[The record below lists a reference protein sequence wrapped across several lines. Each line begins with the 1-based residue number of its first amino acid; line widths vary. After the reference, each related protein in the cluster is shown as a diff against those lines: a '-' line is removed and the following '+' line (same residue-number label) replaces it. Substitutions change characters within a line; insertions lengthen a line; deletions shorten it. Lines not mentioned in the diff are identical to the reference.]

1 MVEMYLVGVSTR
13 RIEDVSEILWG
24 SSVSAATVS
33 NLNDKAIASVEEWR
47 NRPLDR
53 AHPCAYVDGVYLK
66 RSWGGAYEN
75 VAVMVPS
82 ASTTTATA
90 RPSGPRRASRSR
102 QSAGGSSRPGCGP
115 ASCAACVGGRRQS
128 GGDGRID
135 RGGLPRRLPA
145 LCRALPP
152 QRARRGA
159 EVQARGCC
167 CHAQGDPLHGVA
179 RGGRGQSARGRG
191 RARGDATRGGLQGRE
206 GRIRGDPGVYGL
218 PARALASHPHQQRH
232 RAAEPRDPQ
241 ADSRGRHLPGR
252 EVGANVRR
260 REAQV
265 RRGGRVGIV
274 CFVNLSFHKTASVRF
289 TRQREDS
296 SRTSVALAPILSSP
310 TTPRA

>member
-1 MVEMYLVGVSTR
+1 MPEPIAALNEESFRSDLRELVRETVEDAMVEMYLVRVSTR

-53 AHPCAYVDGVYLK
+53 AHPCAY
-66 RSWGGAYEN
+66 EN

-90 RPSGPRRASRSR
+90 RPSGPRRALRSR

-115 ASCAACVGGRRQS
+115 ASCAACGWWS
-128 GGDGRID
+128 
-135 RGGLPRRLPA
+135 A
-145 LCRALPP
+145 TK
-152 QRARRGA
+152 RRGWSDRSRRSSPPPTSA
-159 EVQARGCC
+159 VPCASTATCSPGCRSPSARLSRPCSRR
-167 CHAQGDPLHGVA
+167 PLHGVA
-179 RGGRGQSARGRG
+179 RGGRVQSARGRA
-191 RARGDATRGGLQGRE
+191 RARGDATQSGLQGRE

-241 ADSRGRHLPGR
+241 ADSRGRHLPGL
-252 EVGANVRR
+252 EVGANARR

-265 RRGGRVGIV
+265 RRGGRVGI
-274 CFVNLSFHKTASVRF
+274 
-289 TRQREDS
+289 E
-296 SRTSVALAPILSSP
+296 ALPGRDA
-310 TTPRA
+310 A